1 MARPLRIEFPGAVYH
16 VTSRGHAN
24 AAIFMDD
31 ADRQSLLAVIEQGM
45 ARFDA
50 QVLAYSLLGEHYQ
63 LLLYTAQG
71 NLSRLMRHINGVYTQ
86 AFNRRHGKNGP
97 VFQGRFKGVLVDRDQ
112 HLLAACQYVESAPK
126 RAGLTRGDGYWPW
139 SSHAAHT
146 LQTDTPAWLET
157 KGLLSYVLGR
167 EARTPGDQRK
177 AAQKYQAALTVFD
190 GDKFWDTTLRHQIYL
205 GDEAF
210 VARMQAMAGG
220 GKGRAVAKNGKARNG
235 KTGVA
240 QWIKDSDSREQG
252 LLRAYT
258 EGGLSMTAM
267 ADGLGLS
274 VSRVSRLIARAEA
287 QRGSGPR

>member
-24 AAIFMDD
+24 AAIFLDD
-31 ADRQSLLAVIEQGM
+31 ADRHSLLAVIEQGM

-50 QVLAYSLLGEHYQ
+50 QVLAYSLQGEHYQ

-97 VFQGRFKGVLVDRDQ
+97 VFQGRFKGVLVDRDK
-112 HLLAACQYVESAPK
+112 HLLSACQYVEAAPL
-126 RAGLTRGDGYWPW
+126 RAGLSKGLAAWPW
-139 SSHAAHT
+139 SSYPAHSLAAP
-146 LQTDTPAWLET
+146 TPDWLET
-157 KGLLSYVLGR
+157 KGLLSFVLGR

-177 AAQKYQAALTVFD
+177 AAQKYEASLRAFD
-190 GDKFWDTTLRHQIYL
+190 GDKFWDATLRHQIYL

-220 GKGRAVAKNGKARNG
+220 ARSRPAAKSGKARNG
-235 KTGVA
+235 KVGVA

-287 QRGSGPR
+287 QRAGK

>member
-16 VTSRGHAN
+16 VTSRGHAD
-24 AAIFMDD
+24 AAIFLDD

-112 HLLAACQYVESAPK
+112 HLLSACQYVESAPL
-126 RAGLTRGDGYWPW
+126 RAGVSKGIDGWPW
-139 SSHAAHT
+139 SSYPAHSLAT
-146 LQTDTPAWLET
+146 ATPAWLET
-157 KGLLSYVLGR
+157 QGLLSYVLGR

-177 AAQKYQAALTVFD
+177 AAQKYAAALTSSD
-190 GDKFWDTTLRHQIYL
+190 GDAFWNSTLRHQIYL

-220 GKGRAVAKNGKARNG
+220 GKSRSVAKNSKAKNGKV
-235 KTGVA
+235 GVA

-287 QRGSGPR
+287 QRGGASR